1 VVAAVLDLHIG
12 ARPGAEAVDQV
23 TGGLGRRHDV
33 IDLHRF
39 AVTDEI
45 GGFGDGPP
53 GPGAHLFQIAD
64 DLIDL
69 GHGGKGLRFGLG
81 SAAGDDQAGIG
92 VLAAQLADLL
102 AGLTDSLAGDGTG
115 VDDDGVL

>member
-1 VVAAVLDLHIG
+1 
-12 ARPGAEAVDQV
+12 
-23 TGGLGRRHDV
+23 
-33 IDLHRF
+33 
-39 AVTDEI
+39 
-45 GGFGDGPP
+45 
-53 GPGAHLFQIAD
+53 
-64 DLIDL
+64 
-69 GHGGKGLRFGLG
+69 LRFGLG